1 MIEIILCT
9 DENYIRPTGI
19 LIHSLAKKNPQQ
31 AIRFHIVSTGLV
43 ESSKDSL
50 RRCGQG
56 LRSVFEFYKIDSSV
70 LENCPIRP
78 KDHVSIVTY
87 FRLLLP
93 TILPADLSKIL
104 YLDGD
109 ILCLDSI
116 GPLWDTDISNFAA
129 AVAPDMKNNDIRILN
144 RLSLPKSAEYFNAGV
159 MLINLDWWRDHDV
172 QNKALRYIFENPDVC
187 QFHDQD
193 ALNVL
198 LGNSICHFPIRYN
211 VQEHFFEPFEKQM
224 IERKYF
230 PEIEEAIQSP
240 VFLHYTGSKK
250 PWHDE
255 CVHPLRNLWLYVQSQ
270 TEWKRTPLAHKFSGS
285 KRLRYLAR
293 KYLSKMH
300 IVSAKRIYGD
310 FSPLENHLIK
320 AF

>member
-9 DENYIRPTGI
+9 DENYVRPTGI
-19 LIHSLAKKNPQQ
+19 LIYSLAQKNPQQ
-31 AIRFHIVSTGLV
+31 AIRFHIVSTGLM
-43 ESSKDSL
+43 ESSKNSL
-50 RRCGQG
+50 KRCVQN
-56 LRSVFEFYKIDSSV
+56 SQNTFEFYKIDGSIFN
-70 LENCPIRP
+70 NCPIRP
-78 KDHVSIVTY
+78 KDHVSIATY

-116 GPLWDTDISNFAA
+116 KPLWGMDISNFAA
-129 AVAPDMKNNDIRILN
+129 AAAPDMRNNDIRILN

-159 MLINLDWWRDHDV
+159 MLINLDWWRNHDI
-172 QNKALRYIFENPDVC
+172 QNKALRYIFENQDIC

-198 LGNSICHFPIRYN
+198 LGNNICHFPIRYN
-211 VQEHFFEPFEKQM
+211 VQEHFFEPLENQL

-230 PEIEEAIQSP
+230 PEIEDALQSP
-240 VFLHYTGSKK
+240 GLLHYTGSKK

-255 CVHPLRNLWLYVQSQ
+255 CIHPLRNLWLYVQSQ
-270 TEWKRTPLAHKFSGS
+270 TEWKRTPLSHKFSGL
-285 KRLRYLAR
+285 KRIRYLAR
-293 KYLSKMH
+293 KHLSKMH
-300 IVSAKRIYGD
+300 IVPEKRIYGN
-310 FSPLENHLIK
+310 FSSLENRLIK
-320 AF
+320 SF